1 MRFET
6 IHSNELGEV
15 VNPTSA
21 TGIRI
26 VSDDGSV
33 TELRIIDN
41 QLEIRR
47 AHNGCQQLDLFTSH

>member
-1 MRFET
+1 MKFET

-26 VSDDGSV
+26 VNDDGSV

-47 AHNGCQQLDLFTSH
+47 VHNGCQQLDLFTSH

>member
-26 VSDDGSV
+26 VNDDGSV

-47 AHNGCQQLDLFTSH
+47 THNGCQQLDLFTSH

>member
-15 VNPTSA
+15 VNPTGA

-26 VSDDGSV
+26 VNDDGSV
-33 TELRIIDN
+33 TELRIIN
-41 QLEIRR
+41 NELEIRR
-47 AHNGCQQLDLFTSH
+47 ARNGCQQLDLFTSH

>member
-6 IHSNELGEV
+6 IHTSSVGEV

-26 VSDDGSV
+26 VNDDGGV
-33 TELRIIDN
+33 TELRIVNN